1 MVARLRTQQMA
12 SVSTAMRGEPG
23 QDNNAASDLK
33 KICERTVQGFCSA
46 VKSSISCIPPLLPRR
61 NGDHFSS
68 VVNRMATWP
77 RRASRRLR
85 ERASPNAQLGSDS
98 PAGGRHCRSFPAHG
112 LPFASLTVNK
122 PHSQY
127 NSDIFKTSRPC
138 NSSNG
143 GDEQEEEE
151 MATVGGTATASQV
164 NAPPFCDDA
173 SLDDDIMFW
182 NTQVENCLQEF
193 GVEDDFQMY
202 MMKGILEL
210 EQKSCCCSAPA
221 ISPGNAWT
229 ENLTEFDRVVEYMS
243 TAFASESQHEG
254 AGDSSVTTVSE
265 NETASSAVSSQELLQ
280 KTGVQEA
287 GHRYR
292 GTRQK
297 EEKWVSEI
305 RPTGSKKTV
314 WLGTYA
320 TEEEAARAFD
330 AGVFYYGK
338 SHIPYNFPDSP
349 QVLPTINEKPQDVCH
364 KFVKNQ
370 ARRNAERAWP
380 SSGTADPQHPSAIL
394 EQTSSSRTSRGC
406 FQGGKRRKSNSQ
418 LS

>member
-1 MVARLRTQQMA
+1 
-12 SVSTAMRGEPG
+12 
-23 QDNNAASDLK
+23 
-33 KICERTVQGFCSA
+33 
-46 VKSSISCIPPLLPRR
+46 
-61 NGDHFSS
+61 
-68 VVNRMATWP
+68 VV
-77 RRASRRLR
+77 
-85 ERASPNAQLGSDS
+85 
-98 PAGGRHCRSFPAHG
+98 
-112 LPFASLTVNK
+112 
-122 PHSQY
+122 
-127 NSDIFKTSRPC
+127 
-138 NSSNG
+138 
-143 GDEQEEEE
+143 
-151 MATVGGTATASQV
+151 ATVGGTATASQV

-173 SLDDDIMFW
+173 SLEDDIMFW
-182 NTQVENCLQEF
+182 NTQIENCLQEF
-193 GVEDDFQMY
+193 GVKDDFQMY
-202 MMKGILEL
+202 MMKGIPEL
-210 EQKSCCCSAPA
+210 EQKSRCCCSAPA
-221 ISPGNAWT
+221 ISPGNAWI

-243 TAFASESQHEG
+243 TAVLASETEHDG

-280 KTGVQEA
+280 ETGVQEA
-287 GHRYR
+287 RHRYR

-320 TEEEAARAFD
+320 TQEEAARAFD

-349 QVLPTINEKPQDVCH
+349 QVLPAINEKPQDVCH

-394 EQTSSSRTSRGC
+394 EQTSSSRMSRGC

>member
-1 MVARLRTQQMA
+1 
-12 SVSTAMRGEPG
+12 
-23 QDNNAASDLK
+23 
-33 KICERTVQGFCSA
+33 
-46 VKSSISCIPPLLPRR
+46 
-61 NGDHFSS
+61 
-68 VVNRMATWP
+68 
-77 RRASRRLR
+77 LR

-98 PAGGRHCRSFPAHG
+98 PAGGRHCRSFPTHG

-151 MATVGGTATASQV
+151 EEEVVATVGGTATASQV

-173 SLDDDIMFW
+173 SLEDDIMFW
-182 NTQVENCLQEF
+182 NTQIENCLQEF
-193 GVEDDFQMY
+193 GVKDDFQMY
-202 MMKGILEL
+202 MMKGIPEL
-210 EQKSCCCSAPA
+210 EQKSCCCCSAPA
-221 ISPGNAWT
+221 ISPGNAWI

-243 TAFASESQHEG
+243 TAVLASETEHDG

-280 KTGVQEA
+280 ETGVQEA
-287 GHRYR
+287 RHRYR

-320 TEEEAARAFD
+320 TQEEAARAFD

-349 QVLPTINEKPQDVCH
+349 QVLPAINEKPQDVCH

-394 EQTSSSRTSRGC
+394 EQTSSSRTSRGW